1 MSNHALKLNSILEL
15 QRFLEDKALALSD
28 NKRLIVAIS
37 GAPGSGKSHV
47 SQSLSNSIN
56 QVSKKSEVFSMDG
69 FHYDDSVLKEKNLLS
84 KKGALETFD
93 VLGLKSF
100 LERLSMNTEA
110 NVAVPVFDRDLE
122 LSRSS
127 ALIIDQSIPLIIA
140 EGNYLLLK
148 DKPWGDLQ
156 NYFDITV
163 MIKSSKEVL
172 TERLMKRW
180 KSYNLNPDEIDQ
192 KVFHNDIP
200 NGEFVNL
207 NSIKPDIEII
217 N

>member
-1 MSNHALKLNSILEL
+1 
-15 QRFLEDKALALSD
+15 
-28 NKRLIVAIS
+28 
-37 GAPGSGKSHV
+37 
-47 SQSLSNSIN
+47 
-56 QVSKKSEVFSMDG
+56 
-69 FHYDDSVLKEKNLLS
+69 
-84 KKGALETFD
+84 
-93 VLGLKSF
+93 
-100 LERLSMNTEA
+100 
-110 NVAVPVFDRDLE
+110 
-122 LSRSS
+122 
-127 ALIIDQSIPLIIA
+127 
-140 EGNYLLLK
+140 
-148 DKPWGDLQ
+148 
-156 NYFDITV
+156 